1 MKGDSSNICSECFRP
16 SSLKGWDDYWSRE
29 DEHEMIDFLI
39 QYGLSLEKEL
49 DNYFCDCD
57 KVSNVIEIGKN
68 CCFNWISTG
77 IPLDINNC

>member
-29 DEHEMIDFLI
+29 DEQGMVDFLI
-39 QYGLSLEKEL
+39 QYGLSLKTEL
-49 DNYFCDCD
+49 DQYFCDCEENP
-57 KVSNVIEIGKN
+57 NVIKIGEN